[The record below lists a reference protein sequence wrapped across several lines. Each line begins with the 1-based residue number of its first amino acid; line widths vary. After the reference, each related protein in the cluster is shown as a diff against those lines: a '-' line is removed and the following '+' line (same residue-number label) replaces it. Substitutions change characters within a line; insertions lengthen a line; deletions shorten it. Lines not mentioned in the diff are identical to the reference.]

1 MNYKILNKLEV
12 PSVSTTEGTSKQWSE
27 VFTEYS
33 TNSALYGEVDLV
45 VQTNS
50 ATWIQDND
58 TLPDIEVRALTS
70 NWENTYLEV
79 ITNSAQWA
87 VDNDT
92 IFDSTLLESTSGGWN
107 NTELIVQ
114 TNSAQWA
121 VDNDTLPDYAV
132 RSLSS
137 NWQNTYTT
145 YSSNSS
151 LYSEIDSVV
160 QSNSAAWAVDNDT
173 IYDDSF
179 IQANSAS
186 WAVDT
191 DTIYDDSFIQANS
204 ASWAVDTDTIYDDSL
219 LASNSAYWNTTYTI
233 VQTNSATW
241 MQDNDTLPDYAVRA
255 LTGNWEDTFTTV
267 NLNSASWAVDTI
279 YDDSFIQANSASWAV
294 DTDTIF
300 DSSLLESTSANWND
314 TRTTVQTNS
323 GGWNNPTGAE
333 IKSLYE
339 AEADTNAY
347 TDAEKT
353 KVAAISGTNSGDQ
366 DLSGLMEKSA
376 NLSDLADKITA
387 RSNLG
392 LGNAAEMTASAS
404 ADPSTIVLR
413 GVSGGIQTADIYCTT
428 TVGGGGAALHAWADA
443 STNHALFGDSTTDDS
458 SFIRRLKGAIGW
470 FRGSYTPT
478 LKAADTM
485 TADRVWDLP
494 DKSGTVAMTDNECF
508 TGMTTF
514 AFRSTAPSGWIFAT
528 GTIGNASSGA
538 TRANIDCY
546 DLFILL
552 WDEFSNTYA
561 PTYTSAGSLVT
572 RGASAA
578 SDWAANKRIGV
589 PDARGRIL
597 CAQDNMGGST
607 AGIVTVAG
615 SGVNG
620 TIIGLAGGEE
630 THLLTSGESGL
641 PAHTHTITGGQ
652 GTVSRGTGAASTAS
666 QAAGTSN
673 PNGAADAANAHNN
686 MPPVLIL
693 PLFVKL

>member
-204 ASWAVDTDTIYDDSL
+204 ASWAVDT
-219 LASNSAYWNTTYTI
+219 
-233 VQTNSATW
+233 
-241 MQDNDTLPDYAVRA
+241 
-255 LTGNWEDTFTTV
+255 
-267 NLNSASWAVDTI
+267 DTI